1 MDRYHPLGGNSFC
14 QTLQIFDR
22 YMPRLLATVEVQTD
36 LLFYYSSLAQDEG
49 FAVADKRDVL
59 EVVLKA
65 FRVFGVN
72 RDKHTRL
79 QRSRQFLQILYRR
92 VSTRMGVGK
101 VDCRVAAVGGDL
113 ITAVVVGVLSIEIA
127 EP

>member
-1 MDRYHPLGGNSFC
+1 MDRYHPLGGNRFC

-22 YMPRLLATVEVQTD
+22 CMPRLPATVEVQTD

-79 QRSRQFLQILYRR
+79 QRSHQFLQ
-92 VSTRMGVGK
+92 
-101 VDCRVAAVGGDL
+101 
-113 ITAVVVGVLSIEIA
+113 VL
-127 EP
+127 